1 MRAHLICS
9 LCTWDSAA
17 HSSQIDTEFGYIET
31 KSSFFLITAFAA
43 ATRAESE
50 EVVETLEDELEMSSE
65 LEPDTLA
72 EQGVD
77 ALGGCWRAAFNSR
90 ARARFCSIRSIC
102 SLVSVVGR
110 ALVGICLAYAHL

>member
-17 HSSQIDTEFGYIET
+17 HSSQIETGCGYIET

-43 ATRAESE
+43 AARAESE
-50 EVVETLEDELEMSSE
+50 EAVESLEDELPMSSE

-72 EQGVD
+72 ELRVD
-77 ALGGCWRAAFNSR
+77 ALGGCWRAALNSR
-90 ARARFCSIRSIC
+90 ARARFCSIRSSC
-102 SLVSVVGR
+102 ALVNVVGR
-110 ALVGICLAYAHL
+110 ALVGIC